1 MSYKLYL
8 DESGN
13 LADDLPYT
21 IAATV
26 GGDRAVR
33 KKLSRIPKKVRQRIM
48 DKKLSQV
55 PELKFHDSTEQIRER
70 FLKYLVKYD
79 PEIFALSLDKEG
91 RQVED
96 SPKNY
101 GIVVGE
107 LVRRVI
113 SSVEEGRIDLTL
125 DKKYTKPKD
134 RRRLEEFIRFTLGE
148 EDFNLSIRHREGEA
162 ENLLQVADFVAGAFL
177 RRFAFEEPKYYKI
190 FSDAVLSEVT
200 ISWTKLKARIERRK
214 RKDL

>member
-26 GGDRAVR
+26 GGDRTVR

-48 DKKLSQV
+48 NKKLSQV
-55 PELKFHDSTEQIRER
+55 PELKFHDSTEKIRER
-70 FLKYLVKYD
+70 FLKYLSKYD

-101 GIVVGE
+101 GIMVGE
-107 LVRRVI
+107 LIRRVFN
-113 SSVEEGRIDLTL
+113 SVGKKRVDLIL

-134 RRRLEEFIRFTLGE
+134 RRRLEEFAHFTLDE
-148 EDFNLSIRHREGEA
+148 EEFNLSIHHRQGEA

-177 RRFAFEEPKYYKI
+177 RRFAFEEPRYYEI
-190 FSDAVLSEVT
+190 FSDAVVSEVT
-200 ISWTKLKARIERRK
+200 VNWTNLKARMERRK
-214 RKDL
+214 RKRS

>member
-1 MSYKLYL
+1 MKYKLYL

-13 LADDLPYT
+13 LADNFPYT

-26 GGDRAVR
+26 GGNRTVR

-55 PELKFHDSTEQIRER
+55 PELKFHDSTDQIRER

-96 SPKNY
+96 SPDNY
-101 GIVVGE
+101 GIIVGE

-113 SSVEEGRIDLTL
+113 SSVGKGRIGLIL
-125 DKKYTKPKD
+125 DKKYTKPRD
-134 RRRLEEFIRFTLGE
+134 RNRLEEFVRFTLGE
-148 EDFNLSIRHREGEA
+148 EEIELQIDHLGGEE
-162 ENLLQVADFVAGAFL
+162 ENLLQVADFIAGAFL
-177 RRFAFEEPKYYKI
+177 KHYAFNEPKYYEI
-190 FSDAVLSEVT
+190 FSDTVSSDVT
-200 ISWTKLKARIERRK
+200 VKWTDLKARIERRK
-214 RKDL
+214 RKEL